1 MRDDAATR
9 QMALGWMTR
18 QTIFGGWKMMTT
30 GRRTT
35 LAALMLGAALMVSG
49 CKSTPPTAAG
59 TTNPDGSITNPDGSV
74 TYPAGTMQARAA
86 AGKVNPDGSITNPDG
101 SITYPAGTGPAGGD
115 ARSGEGPGRAGA
127 GEPARAGGGP
137 GGPSGP
143 GRAAAPAMQPV
154 VVPSGTAVAVSM
166 SETLSASRN
175 NAGDGFSGVLAE
187 PLTSQDGSTVFP
199 RGTQVSGVVAAA
211 KGRGR
216 FKGAGDLAIE
226 LTSIGGMRVST
237 DEYEKAQAGK
247 GRRTAEMIGG
257 GGGAGA
263 LIGGLAGGGKG
274 ALIGGLLGA
283 GAGTAGAAY
292 TGNKD
297 VVIPAE
303 SIVRFHLTAPL
314 SVGR

>member
-1 MRDDAATR
+1 M
-9 QMALGWMTR
+9 
-18 QTIFGGWKMMTT
+18 KMT

-49 CKSTPPTAAG
+49 CKSTPPAAAG

-101 SITYPAGTGPAGGD
+101 SITYPAGTGPAGAG
-115 ARSGEGPGRAGA
+115 GRAGGDGPQRPMA

-137 GGPSGP
+137 AGPSRG
-143 GRAAAPAMQPV
+143 AAPAMQPV
-154 VVPSGTAVAVSM
+154 VVPSGTAVAVSV

-199 RGTQVSGVVAAA
+199 RGTQVSGVVSAA

>member
-1 MRDDAATR
+1 
-9 QMALGWMTR
+9 
-18 QTIFGGWKMMTT
+18 MMTT
-30 GRRTT
+30 GRRKT
-35 LAALMLGAALMVSG
+35 LAALMLGAALMVGG
-49 CKSTPPTAAG
+49 CKSTPPAAAG

-101 SITYPAGTGPAGGD
+101 SITYPAGTGPAGAG
-115 ARSGEGPGRAGA
+115 ARAGGEGPRRPEA

-137 GGPSGP
+137 SGPSRG
-143 GRAAAPAMQPV
+143 AAPAMQPV

-187 PLTSQDGSTVFP
+187 PLTSQDGTTVFP
-199 RGTQVSGVVAAA
+199 RGTQVSGTVAAA

-303 SIVRFHLTAPL
+303 SIVRFHLTAPM